1 MAEQR
6 IGQVTHYFG
15 KIGVAALSLEGH
27 LKVGDRVHIVGNK
40 TDFEQTVAS
49 LQVEHASIEEANP
62 GDDVAIK
69 LDDKVRDGDEV
80 YKVTDSGGPA

>member
-1 MAEQR
+1 MAEQL

-15 KIGVAALSLEGH
+15 RIGVAALSLEGQ
-27 LKVGDRVHIVGNK
+27 LKVGDRIHIVGNS
-40 TDFEQTVAS
+40 TDFEQTVTS

-69 LDDKVRDGDEV
+69 VEDKVRGSDEV
-80 YKVTDSGGPA
+80 YKVTD